1 MSYIDKNLFRNLKQ
15 TTLKCGRNIS
25 GYIYMNYFDNKE
37 KMTNAEFL
45 NLRRDFTQELQ
56 INRTVRCENLY
67 DKYNK
72 SSIDVLK
79 RLLNL

>member
-1 MSYIDKNLFRNLKQ
+1 MSYIDKNLFRDLKQ

-25 GYIYMNYFDNKE
+25 EYIYMNHFDNKD

-45 NLRRDFTQELQ
+45 NLRRDVAKELQ
-56 INRTVRCENLY
+56 TNRTIRCENLY

-72 SSIDVLK
+72 PVIYELK